1 MDDEMSTNMGPDG
14 TAPGSTADRD
24 PAAAGNPAANLLSY
38 VESTLEALAPCSAA
52 VLVSKEGK
60 LLQESYLPGPLPQT
74 APNPETSPGS
84 AATVP
89 AIPGPDSLWP
99 WWSVTK
105 SAAAALVARLVAA
118 GLFCLDSPISAFL
131 PEFGSSGPGPFDRR
145 EVHLRHILS
154 QTSGCAVPGR
164 VENGVDLG
172 PEPPLSEVA
181 VLSSPG
187 TTFVY
192 SSLGMNILERFIE
205 AATGEDYG
213 IALRREILQ
222 PFGIPE
228 VGFLY
233 PDDLAGDAAPDG
245 RPGRKA
251 RDYLSRRDY
260 SSRILPCL
268 DGAVVPSQPRQ
279 RCGLGLYGTARDLLK
294 FGEAWLSGRDASGKT
309 WLDPAL
315 RDEIWKVH
323 STRPSDGSDYG
334 LLWWLF
340 DDLGGKV
347 ASGASYSLCA
357 LLPEKGVAAV
367 VARNHMGPTK
377 APFDY
382 RADKRRILELAGA
395 FAP

>member
-1 MDDEMSTNMGPDG
+1 MSRPNGEGAASGP
-14 TAPGSTADRD
+14 TAGRAPTTGGAAPSLNPDIPAARD
-24 PAAAGNPAANLLSY
+24 PEASLLAY
-38 VESTLEALAPCSAA
+38 VESTLATLAPCSAA

-60 LLQESYLPGPLPQT
+60 LLQESYLPGSLPQT

-118 GLFCLDSPISAFL
+118 GLFDLDAPLSAFL

-164 VENGVDLG
+164 AENGVDLG

-233 PDDLAGDAAPDG
+233 PEDLAGEAAPDG

-251 RDYLSRRDY
+251 R
-260 SSRILPCL
+260 

-279 RCGLGLYGTARDLLK
+279 RCGLGLYGRACDLLK

-315 RDEIWKVH
+315 RDEIWKAH

-347 ASGASYSLCA
+347 ASGASYGLCA

-367 VARNHMGPTK
+367 VARNHKGPTK